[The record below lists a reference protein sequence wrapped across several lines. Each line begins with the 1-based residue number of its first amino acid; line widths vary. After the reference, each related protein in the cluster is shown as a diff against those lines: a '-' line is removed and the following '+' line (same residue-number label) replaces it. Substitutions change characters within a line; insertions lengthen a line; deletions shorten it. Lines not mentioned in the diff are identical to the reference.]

1 VNVEALATIVVCA
14 ALIACSA
21 LAGISV
27 MKRGVASKGATGTL
41 GSVLSM
47 MDPATGAPT
56 RQEAAAAR
64 EEQKQQRHEAAESGK
79 GFGPYGVYGG
89 KVTIQGPPAPGKP
102 APGAPVKR
110 TDIF

>member
-1 VNVEALATIVVCA
+1 MEALATVVACI
-14 ALIACSA
+14 ALIAGFT

-27 MKRGVASKGATGTL
+27 LKKGVSSRGATGTL

-64 EEQKQQRHEAAESGK
+64 EEQKQQRHESTESGK
-79 GFGPYGVYGG
+79 GFDRDGVYGG
-89 KVTIQGPPAPGKP
+89 KITIKGPVTPKDAG
-102 APGAPVKR
+102 PGADVR
-110 TDIF
+110 GADII